1 MVGASGKY
9 FERPRI
15 IQLQTVIARS
25 EATKQSILPLRG
37 EMDCFA
43 SLAMTSKRTFAASP
57 RNAPEP
63 LAGDDG
69 CGYGAFVLCDRF
81 NFQTAKDHSVAG
93 RHCEERSDE
102 AIHPSFTQKD
112 GLLRFARNDV

>member
-1 MVGASGKY
+1 
-9 FERPRI
+9 
-15 IQLQTVIARS
+15 
-25 EATKQSILPLRG
+25 
-37 EMDCFA
+37 MDCFA

-102 AIHPSFTQKD
+102 AIHPSIT
-112 GLLRFARNDV
+112 R

>member
-1 MVGASGKY
+1 
-9 FERPRI
+9 
-15 IQLQTVIARS
+15 
-25 EATKQSILPLRG
+25 
-37 EMDCFA
+37 
-43 SLAMTSKRTFAASP
+43 MTSKRTFAASP

-93 RHCEERSDE
+93 RHCEEPTGPAFGRPDDKLRDE
-102 AIHPSFTQKD
+102 AIHLSFCGGMD
-112 GLLRFARNDV
+112 CLCARQELA

>member
-1 MVGASGKY
+1 
-9 FERPRI
+9 
-15 IQLQTVIARS
+15 
-25 EATKQSILPLRG
+25 
-37 EMDCFA
+37 MDCFA

-81 NFQTAKDHSVAG
+81 NFQTAKDNSDVD